1 MLTVYSASAGSG
13 KTYNLVLDYLAACFR
28 SHLGSFLKLQNRRLY
43 TCASCAGYQHILA
56 ITFTNNAAAEMKD
69 RVVKQLNV
77 LAFAKTADDIKQN
90 DLENLCKKIFGDR
103 DDLSREECFIFI
115 HETSKALLHSILY
128 DYARFSITTIDC
140 FIQRIIRS
148 SALYLNLSMNY
159 AIQIRLTEFFRMAIE
174 QYICELPKDNQQFGF
189 VVKELLWQLE
199 DKGYANI
206 NMFLSKGLDIIYGD
220 AEKSHPHLQ
229 NFHDV
234 DELIKTIEEW
244 KKNKNA
250 VLETCK
256 KEIKPLAEQAVQIL
270 KDAETDNFRPN
281 QKYNW
286 DQWFAN
292 VTNDPFNLSKG
303 FDSSRY
309 LKEMDE
315 SKVLTPL
322 KNVKNPNKEKKLE
335 YGLRVKSLFEQIRD
349 IVLKNAKT
357 FFTFHILTKNANLL
371 LVLKALQ
378 YHTETIKEQT
388 NSFFLSESNPLL
400 YDEIQRNNGETLFEK
415 MGQYQQFFIDEF
427 QDTSLMQWEDLKPLI
442 INAMSSTGNLTLF
455 GDVKQSIYR
464 FRNGEAE
471 LFFHLSDFDRLKKSK
486 DTDIAALLRD
496 RDDFQYKPLKT
507 NYRSQSSVIEFNNR
521 FFQFYSKS
529 LNQEDYYAD
538 VEQQTRPDKEGG
550 LVQIFQS
557 EKDNPKDI
565 QKVWPEC
572 GDAFYK
578 DVYSNLPAG
587 AADLLYAVKDAKK
600 RGYAYGDIA
609 VLLSGRSKCNDFAQY
624 LMLADIPVVTS
635 ESLQLCDNPNINV
648 IISTLRIITNPS
660 DSLSQTV
667 LLQFLAQ
674 KHGQDFHEILS
685 KSDGK
690 NFNSLLK
697 EYFDIQD
704 FTENMV
710 LWRTNPFLI
719 SVKEIIR
726 FYDFSRNAD
735 PFVADF
741 IDLILQYTQ
750 TQVASTANFL
760 VWWDE
765 LNQHSETIPR
775 LSLEGASDAVRLMT
789 IHASKGLEY
798 PVVITQ
804 CTAANPHAAYYWVT
818 DGNTGQS
825 CYVKHEKDMEYS
837 DFQQEYEEENTKKE
851 LDALNLWYVDF
862 TRARD
867 MLYILTDFPAEAK
880 PDEKK
885 RTKKDT
891 ETKEKKDIKTIIYK
905 FVTDVEKPLEKTENS
920 IYYSGFFD
928 WKNPNADKERSFS
941 KSSLSVTCS
950 ELFLC
955 GNPKVKVMQSE
966 TDTAS
971 MDAGTHIH
979 GFLQKLTLFPTTQ
992 EEAAAIVAGEPD
1004 EIRERLLQL
1013 FERTATDATLR
1024 PYFYLDEGDRVLNEA
1039 PIITETGEEKRPD
1052 RIVFKPDH
1060 VMIIDYKTGREYKAK
1075 YETKLAEY
1083 KNYISQMGYQD
1094 VRTKILYID

>member
-43 TCASCAGYQHILA
+43 TCASCVGYQRILA
-56 ITFTNNAAAEMKD
+56 ITFTNNAAAEMKE

-90 DLENLCKKIFGDR
+90 DFEMVCEKIFGNR
-103 DDLSREECFIFI
+103 HNLSREECFIFI

-128 DYARFSITTIDC
+128 DYARFSITTIDS

-159 AIQIRLTEFFRMAIE
+159 AVQIRLTEFFRMAIE
-174 QYICELPKDNQQFGF
+174 QYICELPKDNQQFGI

-206 NMFLSKGLDIIYGD
+206 NRFLSKGLDIIYGD

-256 KEIKPLAEQAVQIL
+256 KGIKPLAEQAVGIL
-270 KDAETDNFRPN
+270 REAESDGFRAS
-281 QKYNW
+281 QTYNW
-286 DQWFAN
+286 DTWFAN
-292 VTNDPFNLSKG
+292 VASDPFNMEKG
-303 FDSSRY
+303 FQNSKC
-309 LKEMDE
+309 LKEFDE
-315 SKVLTPL
+315 TKALTEINKPKKSEEQSRKEL
-322 KNVKNPNKEKKLE
+322 KSE
-335 YGLRVKSLFEQIRD
+335 YGLRLKTCFEQIRD

-378 YHTETIKEQT
+378 NHTETIKEQT

-400 YDEIQRNNGETLFEK
+400 YDEIQRNNGDTLFEK

-496 RDDFQYKPLKT
+496 RDDFQYRPLNT
-507 NYRSQSSVIEFNNR
+507 NFRSQSSVIEFNNR

-538 VEQQTRPDKEGG
+538 VAQQTRPNKVGG

-557 EKDNPKDI
+557 EKDNPKDLR
-565 QKVWPEC
+565 KVWPEC
-572 GDAFYK
+572 GEAFYK

-648 IISTLRIITNPS
+648 IISTLRILTNPS

-674 KHGQDFHEILS
+674 KHKRDFHEILS

-741 IDLILQYTQ
+741 IDLVLQYTQ

-818 DGNTGQS
+818 DGHTGQS

-837 DFQQEYEEENTKKE
+837 DFQQEYEDENTKKE

-867 MLYILTDFPAEAK
+867 MLYILAEFPAE
-880 PDEKK
+880 KK
-885 RTKKDT
+885 SKK
-891 ETKEKKDIKTIIYK
+891 EEEGKEKTDIKTILSSFTK
-905 FVTDVEKPLEKTENS
+905 
-920 IYYSGFFD
+920 
-928 WKNPNADKERSFS
+928 NADNQMVKAMDNIYCFGNFEWQNPKADEEKLYSR
-941 KSSLSVTCS
+941 SSLKATCS
-950 ELFLC
+950 ELILC

-992 EEAAAIVAGEPD
+992 EEADAIVADEPD

-1013 FERTATDATLR
+1013 FERTAADASLR

-1075 YETKLAEY
+1075 YETQLAEY